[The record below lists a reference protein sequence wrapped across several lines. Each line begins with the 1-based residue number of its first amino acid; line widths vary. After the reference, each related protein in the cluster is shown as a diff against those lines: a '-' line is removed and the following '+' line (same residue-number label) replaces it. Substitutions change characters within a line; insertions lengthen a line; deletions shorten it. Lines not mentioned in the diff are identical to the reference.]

1 MLFQQRKVQHS
12 LLSHGPHCV
21 NSRRV
26 QWRRRRAGQR
36 AGSEGGVRGW
46 GQRVGS
52 EGGVRGWGQR
62 VGSEGGVR
70 GRGQRAGSEGG
81 VRGYGHH
88 GYRIRRLC
96 LPFFFPHFS
105 LTPFSINNHQ
115 FLLFLLLFSICL
127 PLFPKFSPPKAF
139 SVSLASFVRP
149 LSGHMLSVP
158 VVHLPLCQHGRTAS
172 NYSSPISYYN
182 FPPLQL
188 PLSVRPLVSYQLS

>member
-12 LLSHGPHCV
+12 LLSHGPHWV

-26 QWRRRRAGQR
+26 QWRRRRA
-36 AGSEGGVRGW
+36 
-46 GQRVGS
+46 
-52 EGGVRGWGQR
+52 
-62 VGSEGGVR
+62 GSEGGVR

-88 GYRIRRLC
+88 GYRIRRRC

-127 PLFPKFSPPKAF
+127 PLFPKFSPPKH
-139 SVSLASFVRP
+139 SR
-149 LSGHMLSVP
+149 
-158 VVHLPLCQHGRTAS
+158 
-172 NYSSPISYYN
+172 SPS
-182 FPPLQL
+182 L
-188 PLSVRPLVSYQLS
+188 PLSVHSLAICSLCQLFICHSVNMAGPLQTIPHQFRITTSHHSNFHSQFVHSSLISFLNTHDSSYPNVTCAFSCYFSVSTLVSRQ